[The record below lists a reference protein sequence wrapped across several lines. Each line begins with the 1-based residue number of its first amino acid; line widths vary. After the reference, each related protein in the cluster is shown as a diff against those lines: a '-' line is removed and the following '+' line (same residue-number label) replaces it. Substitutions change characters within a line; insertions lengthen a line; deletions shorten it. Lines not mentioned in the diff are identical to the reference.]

1 MASTAFSLEVA
12 KKSLHDEGFFDFNDS
27 TVGEHISE
35 MERKAFLKLE
45 QWLIAIVGKRL
56 NLEEQY
62 IGTALIMD
70 LRRAMGLP
78 LVAGAR
84 ERDFDREAELL
95 GPSAQSPSNVL
106 PITRKR

>member
-1 MASTAFSLEVA
+1 MSDYSDTRWP
-12 KKSLHDEGFFDFNDS
+12 
-27 TVGEHISE
+27 TE

-45 QWLIAIVGKRL
+45 QWLIAIVGRRL

-78 LVAGAR
+78 LVAGSK

>member
-1 MASTAFSLEVA
+1 MSDYSEV
-12 KKSLHDEGFFDFNDS
+12 KWP
-27 TVGEHISE
+27 TE

-84 ERDFDREAELL
+84 DFDREELML

>member
-1 MASTAFSLEVA
+1 MSDYSDVKWPT
-12 KKSLHDEGFFDFNDS
+12 
-27 TVGEHISE
+27 E

-45 QWLIAIVGKRL
+45 QWLIAIVGRRL

-84 ERDFDREAELL
+84 DFDREELML
-95 GPSAQSPSNVL
+95 GPAAQSLNVSPGGKLL
-106 PITRKR
+106 PWKRKP

>member
-1 MASTAFSLEVA
+1 MSDYSDVKWPT
-12 KKSLHDEGFFDFNDS
+12 
-27 TVGEHISE
+27 E

-84 ERDFDREAELL
+84 DFDREEQML
-95 GPSAQSPSNVL
+95 GPSAQSLNVSPGGNLL
-106 PITRKR
+106 PWKRKP

>member
-1 MASTAFSLEVA
+1 MSDYSEV
-12 KKSLHDEGFFDFNDS
+12 KWP
-27 TVGEHISE
+27 TE

-84 ERDFDREAELL
+84 DFDREAELL